1 MKTKKSLGISIWI
14 LIGLFILCI
23 ILNVTAWLST
33 PFCDWYNKY
42 IFPLWTNTYG
52 RLTSLLPFSF
62 GEILIWIA
70 VIGIPASLI
79 SLAVLLIVKKGK
91 RRKIAKVYGLTYL
104 WIIAFVA
111 VTETLNCFILYHCS
125 TFGRL
130 YDIPEEQYTE
140 TQLLELCYVLTDETN
155 SLSAQVQRDE
165 NGCFVLTSDLND
177 TAADSMRR
185 LGEEFPQLDG
195 YYVKPK
201 AVMYSYFMSQQ
212 YLMGIYFPFS
222 MEANYNDE
230 MYPSNLPDTVCH
242 ELAHTKGFIQEDEA
256 NFIAFLAC
264 HRSENVEYRYSGY
277 LNALKYVLGQVRE
290 NCGSE
295 TVNEVYSKLDGGVL
309 ADING
314 NSDYWQS
321 VQESDK
327 GLIDSKTVANVSD
340 KAMEASLKLNGVED
354 GKKSYGRMVDLLLN
368 YYYSHGSF

>member
-1 MKTKKSLGISIWI
+1 MKAKKSLGISTWI

-130 YDIPEEQYTE
+130 YDIPEE
-140 TQLLELCYVLTDETN
+140 L
-155 SLSAQVQRDE
+155 
-165 NGCFVLTSDLND
+165 
-177 TAADSMRR
+177 
-185 LGEEFPQLDG
+185 
-195 YYVKPK
+195 YYK
-201 AVMYSYFMSQQ
+201 YF
-212 YLMGIYFPFS
+212 G
-222 MEANYNDE
+222 
-230 MYPSNLPDTVCH
+230 
-242 ELAHTKGFIQEDEA
+242 
-256 NFIAFLAC
+256 
-264 HRSENVEYRYSGY
+264 
-277 LNALKYVLGQVRE
+277 
-290 NCGSE
+290 
-295 TVNEVYSKLDGGVL
+295 
-309 ADING
+309 
-314 NSDYWQS
+314 
-321 VQESDK
+321 
-327 GLIDSKTVANVSD
+327 
-340 KAMEASLKLNGVED
+340 
-354 GKKSYGRMVDLLLN
+354 
-368 YYYSHGSF
+368 